1 MGCQDTLLTSFV
13 WSRTTTDEDF
23 DDTAVNEH
31 ADIQFRT
38 RCLSRCDI
46 ISQFRVEQD
55 AHTYA
60 DTDTDADADADA
72 DAGVLLASGPP
83 SPVTAVGL
91 HIPDRPLW

>member
-1 MGCQDTLLTSFV
+1 MTSFV

-60 DTDTDADADADA
+60 DTDTDADADADTDADTDADADA
-72 DAGVLLASGPP
+72 DAGALAHLTC
-83 SPVTAVGL
+83 VA
-91 HIPDRPLW
+91 HFR

>member
-13 WSRTTTDEDF
+13 WSRTATDEDF
-23 DDTAVNEH
+23 DDTAVYEH

-60 DTDTDADADADA
+60 DTDTDADADADTDADTDADADA
-72 DAGVLLASGPP
+72 DAGALAHLTC
-83 SPVTAVGL
+83 VA
-91 HIPDRPLW
+91 HFR

>member
-1 MGCQDTLLTSFV
+1 MYILCQIGLPRYTLDQLFGLH
-13 WSRTTTDEDF
+13 TTTDEDF
-23 DDTAVNEH
+23 DDTAVYQH

-38 RCLSRCDI
+38 RGLSRCDI

-72 DAGVLLASGPP
+72 DTGTLDVCCSL
-83 SPVTAVGL
+83 
-91 HIPDRPLW
+91 